1 MSSTIEDISI
11 IDIPKIQDPRG
22 NIGVVEKEILPYK
35 IKRVYYLY
43 DVPSHASRGGHAHKE
58 LSQCLIALSGSF
70 KVVLKDG
77 ENTKEVVLNKPDKG
91 LLIPSGIWREICDFS
106 SGAICLVMAS
116 EVYRES
122 DYIRS
127 FENYVVYKTSKRG

>member
-1 MSSTIEDISI
+1 MNSTIEDLLI
-11 IDIPKIQDPRG
+11 IEIPKIQDPRG
-22 NIGVVEKEILPYK
+22 NIGVIEKEILPYK

-58 LSQCLIALSGSF
+58 LVQCLIALSGSF

-122 DYIRS
+122 DYIRD
-127 FENYVVYKTSKRG
+127 FNVFLKHKKA